1 MGLFPDFSNIDSLG
15 GLLAAAIRLLILA
28 IFFRAILSWFIRDP
42 SNPIVRVLDQITE
55 PILQPLRQVIPRM
68 GMMDLSPL
76 VAIILLSVIASMVAG
91 IGV

>member
-1 MGLFPDFSNIDSLG
+1 MGLIPDFSNINSLG

-42 SNPIVRVLDQITE
+42 YNPIVRVLDQITE
-55 PILQPLRQVIPRM
+55 PVLEPLRRIIPRM

-76 VAIILLSVIASMVAG
+76 VAIILLSVIASMVASIG
-91 IGV
+91 I